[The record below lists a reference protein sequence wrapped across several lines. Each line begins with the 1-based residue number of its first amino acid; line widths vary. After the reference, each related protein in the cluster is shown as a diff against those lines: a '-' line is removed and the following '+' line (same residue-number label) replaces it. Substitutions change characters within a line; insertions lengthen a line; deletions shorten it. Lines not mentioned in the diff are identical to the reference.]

1 MIEWDSYWLIM
12 IIISAFESNYGYAK
26 IGILMCQLHL
36 WLMYKNHK
44 LIAYSYKG
52 IIIHGRMPNIPGF
65 LDHNARYWLVLII
78 D

>member
-44 LIAYSYKG
+44 LIAYS
-52 IIIHGRMPNIPGF
+52 
-65 LDHNARYWLVLII
+65 
-78 D
+78 